1 MKKYFMLTFILF
13 TLIIYFFYNSKETIL
28 ITKDNINLFFNVLL
42 PTLFPYMILVLLF
55 VNYKCHLIIAYLIQ
69 YISIPLFKI
78 SGKSFSIVLLG
89 ILGGYPLISLLG
101 KEIINEDN
109 KKELNKLIPLFSFPS
124 LSFLLNIINV
134 NSKINFLLFYLL
146 SSFIILFMFKDNK
159 QIKYISLHDISKEF
173 TTNNNYISIFSKTLF
188 KSLSTLS
195 LIFSNLLFFS
205 LFKTLFKFNNEK
217 INNIFLGLFEFSRSS
232 IYLSNNINSS
242 LDIIILGSLLLFGGL
257 NILMQIYIIYN
268 DSHLLNF
275 RVFIKYRM
283 LLVII
288 YALLIFLFI

>member
-1 MKKYFMLTFILF
+1 
-13 TLIIYFFYNSKETIL
+13 
-28 ITKDNINLFFNVLL
+28 
-42 PTLFPYMILVLLF
+42 
-55 VNYKCHLIIAYLIQ
+55 
-69 YISIPLFKI
+69 
-78 SGKSFSIVLLG
+78 
-89 ILGGYPLISLLG
+89 
-101 KEIINEDN
+101 
-109 KKELNKLIPLFSFPS
+109 
-124 LSFLLNIINV
+124 
-134 NSKINFLLFYLL
+134 
-146 SSFIILFMFKDNK
+146 MFKDNK

-188 KSLSTLS
+188 KALNNLC

-232 IYLSNNINSS
+232 IYLSNNINNS